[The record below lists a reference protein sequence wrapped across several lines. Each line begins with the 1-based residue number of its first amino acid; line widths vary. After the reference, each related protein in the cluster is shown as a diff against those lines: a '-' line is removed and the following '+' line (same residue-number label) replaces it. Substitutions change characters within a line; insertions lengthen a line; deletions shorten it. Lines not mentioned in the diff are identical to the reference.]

1 MDKDEWEDQI
11 LKQMLEMF
19 RKMGMDV
26 DEDDLMRMM
35 DQIQSQFDNLGI
47 DPEKIRSGD
56 VKINLQSDFGDIG
69 EILGKGAPDISS
81 ILDQMG
87 VDIKM
92 GKKSEPELVEIEIEE
107 ESEDD
112 DDSVNSIPIADV
124 YVDGDSMNITIDVSR
139 HDGIDDSEVELN
151 LTGGGSTLHLMRATQ
166 LHPIQRF
173 ELPKAAESV
182 DNWEINNGILDITFT
197 LREPKESVSPKG
209 GN

>member
-1 MDKDEWEDQI
+1 MKDEWEEQI
-11 LKQMLEMF
+11 LKQMAEMF

-26 DEDDLMRMM
+26 DEADLMRMM

-56 VKINLQSDFGDIG
+56 VKINLQSDFGDLSDM
-69 EILGKGAPDISS
+69 LGKGAPDLSN
-81 ILDQMG
+81 ILNQMG
-87 VDIKM
+87 VDVKV
-92 GKKSEPELVEIEIEE
+92 GKNPEPEPVEIEIEE
-107 ESEDD
+107 SEIEDESAI
-112 DDSVNSIPIADV
+112 NQIPIADV

-139 HDGIDDSEVELN
+139 HDGIDDAEVELN

-166 LHPIQRF
+166 PRPLQRF
-173 ELPKAAESV
+173 ELPKAAERV

-197 LREPKESVSPKG
+197 LQDTRESATPEG